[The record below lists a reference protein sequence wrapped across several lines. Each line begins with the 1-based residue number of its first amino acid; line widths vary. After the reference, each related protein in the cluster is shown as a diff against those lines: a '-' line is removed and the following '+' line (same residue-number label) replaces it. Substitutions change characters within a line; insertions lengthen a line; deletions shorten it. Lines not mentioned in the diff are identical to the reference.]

1 MTDEEYYKA
10 CGAIFIKSDLN
21 ADKVISFAEFTPMYL
36 AVHPQTPF
44 MRATRNQWNEMF
56 NLYDGDGN
64 KSVSWPEAWKLF
76 EYKERFDLMPTEEES
91 TPSE

>member
-1 MTDEEYYKA
+1 
-10 CGAIFIKSDLN
+10 
-21 ADKVISFAEFTPMYL
+21 
-36 AVHPQTPF
+36 